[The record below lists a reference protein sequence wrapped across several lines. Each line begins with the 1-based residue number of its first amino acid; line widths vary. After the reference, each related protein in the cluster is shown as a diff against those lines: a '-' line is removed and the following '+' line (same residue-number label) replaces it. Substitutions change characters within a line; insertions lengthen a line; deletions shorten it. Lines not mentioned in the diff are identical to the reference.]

1 MVGINALNA
10 GFEKFMNLYKGNI
23 LVRRTVAI
31 DLNWFGHGSRRWL
44 GVTGHLCDVWAEADD
59 VKTLNPPDLIRIPN

>member
-1 MVGINALNA
+1 MVGINVLNA

-23 LVRRTVAI
+23 LVHRVIAI
-31 DLNWFGHGSRRWL
+31 DLNRFGHGSRRWL
-44 GVTGHLCDVWAEADD
+44 GVTGHLYDVCAEADD